1 MADMVWEKYW
11 AVVGFSRSFAEK
23 LMDGIEAASGKEVYR
38 RIRGESQMITSFT
51 DGTALRWLK
60 ASDNCKG
67 FRIGVMWCDKNIN
80 RTVFK
85 NVILPMYFGRYE
97 DIIWVEE
104 KDYGDSN

>member
-1 MADMVWEKYW
+1 MADMFWEKYW

-23 LMDGIEAASGKEVYR
+23 LMDGIEAASGKEVEQC
-38 RIRGESQMITSFT
+38 IRGRNQMITLFK
-51 DGTALRWLK
+51 DGTTLRWLK

-80 RTVFK
+80 KAVFK
-85 NVILPMYFGRYE
+85 DVISPMYFGKYE